1 MTNGTRFGKKL
12 KVPATF
18 QLKHQFL
25 IWWLKQ
31 PQQAKEAAEPDA
43 RVVPQVPVPMY
54 VHHAGD

>member
-1 MTNGTRFGKKL
+1 MTSGTRFGKKL

-25 IWWLKQ
+25 IWWLKH
-31 PQQAKEAAEPDA
+31 QQANEAAESDTK
-43 RVVPQVPVPMY
+43 VVPQVSVPMY

>member
-1 MTNGTRFGKKL
+1 MTSGTSFG

-25 IWWLKQ
+25 IWWLKH
-31 PQQAKEAAEPDA
+31 QQAKEAAEPDA
-43 RVVPQVPVPMY
+43 KVVPHVSVPMY

>member
-1 MTNGTRFGKKL
+1 MTSGTRFGKKL

-25 IWWLKQ
+25 IWWLKH
-31 PQQAKEAAEPDA
+31 QQAKEAAEPDA
-43 RVVPQVPVPMY
+43 SAVPQVSVPTY

>member
-1 MTNGTRFGKKL
+1 MTGGTRFGKKL

-25 IWWLKQ
+25 IWWLKH
-31 PQQAKEAAEPDA
+31 QQAKEAAEPDA
-43 RVVPQVPVPMY
+43 RVVPQVSMPMS